1 MLVLYVDFFLSRRR
15 RHTRCSLVTG
25 VQTCALPIS
34 AHDES
39 AAGMSWKAGVDVRS
53 LGTTKSGTFGAEVI
67 ISFDRS
73 LARDI
78 SFMRK
83 RGGHFV
89 PKSRFVAAQIEAY
102 FHEDRK
108 STRLNSSH

>member
-1 MLVLYVDFFLSRRR
+1 MDGARFAN
-15 RHTRCSLVTG
+15 
-25 VQTCALPIS
+25 ALA

-39 AAGMSWKAGVDVRS
+39 AAGMSWKAGVDVLS

-89 PKSRFVAAQIEAY
+89 PKSRFVAAQLEAY
-102 FHEDRK
+102 FHDDLWMKNARHANHCARSEEHTSELQSLMRN
-108 STRLNSSH
+108 T